1 MFTIRYRVTL
11 HLTKAL
17 YSPKHFMSAYD
28 TARHFGFRVPAQ
40 TYRHTDKQTDR
51 TTLLDILDLVYQ
63 HRHTDRQTDIR
74 AGTPYNTAGHSAF
87 RAHYT
92 A

>member
-1 MFTIRYRVTL
+1 
-11 HLTKAL
+11 
-17 YSPKHFMSAYD
+17 MSAYD

-74 AGTPYNTAGHSAF
+74 AGNTVQHSWTFGISCALYSLTF
-87 RAHYT
+87 SGTRQLDIQILCT
-92 A
+92 RTSI